1 MKIKYF
7 TDTDTALVEFS
18 DRQVA
23 QTKEINENI
32 YVDLDADGNLV
43 NMTIEH
49 ASKQANI
56 AEVAY
61 QQMKSKSA
69 WTADIAE
76 ITGEALKLQQAYT
89 DAGILPA
96 KYSKDGLH
104 YEEKDVW
111 LRANEKTRRWISSQA
126 ARGKILW
133 PATRILAK
141 GNWTAQKTSKADK
154 R

>member
-18 DRQVA
+18 DHQVA

-32 YVDLDADGNLV
+32 YVDLDADDNLV

-61 QQMKSKSA
+61 QQIKSQSA
-69 WTADIAE
+69 
-76 ITGEALKLQQAYT
+76 
-89 DAGILPA
+89 
-96 KYSKDGLH
+96 
-104 YEEKDVW
+104 
-111 LRANEKTRRWISSQA
+111 
-126 ARGKILW
+126 
-133 PATRILAK
+133 
-141 GNWTAQKTSKADK
+141 
-154 R
+154 

>member
-18 DRQVA
+18 GNQVA

-49 ASKQANI
+49 ASRQANI
-56 AEVAY
+56 AEIAY

-69 WTADIAE
+69 
-76 ITGEALKLQQAYT
+76 
-89 DAGILPA
+89 
-96 KYSKDGLH
+96 
-104 YEEKDVW
+104 
-111 LRANEKTRRWISSQA
+111 
-126 ARGKILW
+126 
-133 PATRILAK
+133 
-141 GNWTAQKTSKADK
+141 
-154 R
+154 